1 MRFLIRVMIVF
12 GLVLVA
18 LSALRGFFSPSI
30 PRKTTPTSGHGPSQ
44 SGKLVKDPICGT
56 YVTQDQSI
64 RTSRGSEVFHF
75 CSEDCRDKF
84 LATGT
89 ET

>member
-18 LSALRGFFSPSI
+18 LSTLRGLFSPST
-30 PRKTTPTSGHGPSQ
+30 PRKTAPGDRAGPTR

-56 YVTQDQSI
+56 YVTQDKSI
-64 RTSRGSEVFHF
+64 STSRGSEMFHF
-75 CSEDCRDKF
+75 CSEDCREKF

-89 ET
+89 

>member
-12 GLVLVA
+12 GLILVVL
-18 LSALRGFFSPSI
+18 STLRGLFSPSTQ
-30 PRKTTPTSGHGPSQ
+30 RKTSSGDRRSPTR

-64 RTSRGSEVFHF
+64 SASRGSEMFHF
-75 CSEDCRDKF
+75 CSEDCREKF

-89 ET
+89 

>member
-18 LSALRGFFSPSI
+18 LSALRGLFSRSTPRTTAPSD
-30 PRKTTPTSGHGPSQ
+30 RSGPTR

-56 YVTQDQSI
+56 YVTQDKSI
-64 RTSRGSEVFHF
+64 SANRGSEMFHF
-75 CSEDCRDKF
+75 CSEDCREKF

-89 ET
+89 

>member
-18 LSALRGFFSPSI
+18 LSTLRALFSPSTPKKTASD
-30 PRKTTPTSGHGPSQ
+30 PRAGPTR

-56 YVTQDQSI
+56 YVTQGQSI
-64 RTSRGSEVFHF
+64 STNRGSEVFHF
-75 CSEDCRDKF
+75 CSEDCRKQF

-89 ET
+89 

>member
-18 LSALRGFFSPSI
+18 LSALRRLFSPST
-30 PRKTTPTSGHGPSQ
+30 PRKTAQGGSDPTR

-64 RTSRGSEVFHF
+64 SASSGSEVFHF
-75 CSEDCRDKF
+75 CSEDCREKF

-89 ET
+89 